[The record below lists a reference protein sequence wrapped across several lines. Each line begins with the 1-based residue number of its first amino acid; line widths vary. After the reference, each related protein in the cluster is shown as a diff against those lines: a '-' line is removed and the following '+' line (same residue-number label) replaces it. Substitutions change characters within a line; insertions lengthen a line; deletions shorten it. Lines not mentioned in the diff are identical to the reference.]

1 MALWVVIPIQMVCL
15 CLLIMTWAR
24 QTKAKAQ
31 TAAKPERPPPFS
43 ASDYLER
50 IEKASIEILAGLEQE
65 EKYTLVLWA
74 GLDGL
79 RLNENGTLEW
89 IKRDRLGQANPR
101 KSLPETNMQSYVPC
115 NVHNYGN
122 LFNTQNAI
130 TSLQAQ
136 NTALLFACLQTQQS
150 QNIINALR
158 PSYMQSPLGYNTSL
172 TQCCCNVKPYP

>member
-65 EKYTLVLWA
+65 EKYTLILWA

-79 RLNENGTLEW
+79 RLNEDGTQEW

-101 KSLPETNMQSYVPC
+101 KSLPTTNIQPYVPC
-115 NVHNYGN
+115 NANYYGN
-122 LFNTQNAI
+122 LLDTRNAI

-136 NTALLFACLQTQQS
+136 NTAPLFECLQTQQS

-158 PSYMQSPLGYNTSL
+158 PSYMQSPIGYDTSL
-172 TQCCCNVKPYP
+172 TQCCCNLRL